1 MRKDFYTAVQNRR
14 SYYGIGKEK
23 VVSEKRIEEVVKKAV
38 KYTPS
43 AFNSQGARVVVLFG
57 DNHNE
62 LWNITKETLKEIVPE
77 EEFAATEEKIASF
90 RNGYGTVLFF
100 IDDDVVKQLQKE
112 YILYKDNFPIWA
124 QQSNGMLQYVVW
136 TSLELEGLGA
146 SLQHYNPLIDD
157 KVKSKLNLPDSWRL
171 IAQMPFGKILAT
183 PEDKQFQPVEERVK
197 IFN

>member
-1 MRKDFYTAVQNRR
+1 MTKDFYMAVQNRR
-14 SYYGIGKEK
+14 SYYGIGKK
-23 VVSEKRIEEVVKKAV
+23 RVVSEKKIEEVVKNAV

-43 AFNSQGARVVVLFG
+43 AFNSQEARVVVLFG

-62 LWNITKETLKEIVPE
+62 LWDITKETLKEIVPE
-77 EEFAATEEKIASF
+77 ENFTATEEKITSF

-112 YILYKDNFPIWA
+112 YTLYKDNFPIWA

-136 TSLELEGLGA
+136 TSLELEGLGV

-157 KVKSKLNLPDSWRL
+157 KVKSNWGLPDNWRL
-171 IAQMPFGKILAT
+171 IAQMPFGNRLDT
-183 PEDKQFQPVEERVK
+183 PDDKQFQAIEERIK
-197 IFN
+197 LFN

>member
-1 MRKDFYTAVQNRR
+1 MRKDFYLAVQNRR

-23 VVSEKRIEEVVKKAV
+23 VVSEKKIEEVVKSAV

-112 YILYKDNFPIWA
+112 YTLYKDNFPVWA

-157 KVKSKLNLPDSWRL
+157 RVKSKWNLPDNWRL

-183 PEDKQFQPVEERVK
+183 PEDKRFQPVEERVK